1 MFCSY
6 RNEVLKDPGDPKYE
20 RFRNLFL
27 AFIQELIQ
35 QDFDVREALMSNV
48 SEVIEILVVS
58 GYYYLLLS
66 CCIFKILYCD
76 NLMLM
81 RPFHFPLSGK
91 TFSVSHLF

>member
-6 RNEVLKDPGDPKYE
+6 RNEVLKDPNDPKYE

-48 SEVIEILVVS
+48 TEVIEILVVIS
-58 GYYYLLLS
+58 WGFLLNV
-66 CCIFKILYCD
+66 FQY
-76 NLMLM
+76 N
-81 RPFHFPLSGK
+81 
-91 TFSVSHLF
+91 

>member
-6 RNEVLKDPGDPKYE
+6 HNEVLKDPGDPKYE

-58 GYYYLLLS
+58 GYYLLLS
-66 CCIFKILYCD
+66 CCIFKIDCD
-76 NLMLM
+76 NLLLM
-81 RPFHFPLSGK
+81 RLFHFPLSGN
-91 TFSVSHLF
+91 FSVSHLF